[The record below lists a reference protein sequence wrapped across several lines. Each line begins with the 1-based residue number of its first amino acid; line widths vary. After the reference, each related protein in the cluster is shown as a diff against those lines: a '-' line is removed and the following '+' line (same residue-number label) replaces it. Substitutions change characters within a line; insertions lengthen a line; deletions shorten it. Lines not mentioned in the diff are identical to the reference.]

1 MPVEE
6 GFVTVNIDGQDVKLL
21 FDTNAWGIKL
31 AEGGWYESEFGEGA
45 CGDPWAGCYFCSK
58 KSPCSFENGEVT
70 ISNFG
75 DGSRIES
82 IERNGSLVLGP
93 GDPVSITFKIFKA
106 IKWVG
111 GRPHGFFG
119 LLAGNPPPSDG
130 RWLKKEG
137 LLDALVRR
145 RVIGRQSYTF
155 LTGAKQV
162 SGLVTGQLTLGDTIP
177 KSKASKWAFPVF
189 THDPKY
195 HRIMTSVW
203 VSSVKLFDP
212 RGNLTTKEGPV
223 GLRLSSFLATMD
235 TGANDIYL
243 PYPGLLEDIEERLK
257 REMKERGY
265 GEQQIAG
272 VWRKS
277 KWGRAYVK
285 KEAFE
290 SLPVLGL
297 RLDDG
302 YDSISIKIHP
312 KHYCAGP
319 FQGEYII
326 FVKQTNDSVLGTPFF
341 RAYSVHVDYTN
352 NKIAL
357 LEN

>member
-1 MPVEE
+1 
-6 GFVTVNIDGQDVKLL
+6 
-21 FDTNAWGIKL
+21 
-31 AEGGWYESEFGEGA
+31 
-45 CGDPWAGCYFCSK
+45 
-58 KSPCSFENGEVT
+58 
-70 ISNFG
+70 
-75 DGSRIES
+75 
-82 IERNGSLVLGP
+82 
-93 GDPVSITFKIFKA
+93 
-106 IKWVG
+106 
-111 GRPHGFFG
+111 
-119 LLAGNPPPSDG
+119 
-130 RWLKKEG
+130 
-137 LLDALVRR
+137 
-145 RVIGRQSYTF
+145 
-155 LTGAKQV
+155 
-162 SGLVTGQLTLGDTIP
+162 
-177 KSKASKWAFPVF
+177 
-189 THDPKY
+189 
-195 HRIMTSVW
+195 MTSVW
-203 VSSVKLFDP
+203 VSSVKLFGP

-243 PYPGLLEDIEERLK
+243 PYPGLLEEIEKGLK
-257 REMKERGY
+257 REMKKCGY

-277 KWGRAYVK
+277 KWGCDYVK

-312 KHYCAGP
+312 EHYCAGP
-319 FQGEYII
+319 LQGEYII
-326 FVKQTNDSVLGTPFF
+326 FVKETNDSVLGTPFF